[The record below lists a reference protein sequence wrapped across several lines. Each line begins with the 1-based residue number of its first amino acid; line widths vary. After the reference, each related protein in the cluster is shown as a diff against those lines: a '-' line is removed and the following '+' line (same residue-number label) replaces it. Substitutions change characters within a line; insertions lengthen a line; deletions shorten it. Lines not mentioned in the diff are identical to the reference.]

1 MEGEWRS
8 REDEAELESEELSAS
23 EIESSRDPSLSRLD
37 PLIWSSDEPLEE
49 PCEPVE
55 PVGEVE
61 RAEPWS
67 EESGDPVPEPEPRPE
82 PDSPDADAE
91 DEDEADEAAV
101 APLGLAAVVP
111 GAANPKAS
119 TVGIASPPT
128 AAGEPG
134 IAAEGKP
141 ATVTP
146 PPPTGTGAVE
156 IMGAGIA
163 EGSGIMRTTGD
174 GVFVSRCGTALTSPH
189 SRQNVVEAK
198 LSSVGTWRVSTGA
211 VGSRG
216 S

>member
-8 REDEAELESEELSAS
+8 REDEAELEPEELSAS

-37 PLIWSSDEPLEE
+37 PLEE

-91 DEDEADEAAV
+91 DEAGEAGGI
-101 APLGLAAVVP
+101 APLGLAAVV
-111 GAANPKAS
+111 
-119 TVGIASPPT
+119 
-128 AAGEPG
+128 PG

-163 EGSGIMRTTGD
+163 EGSGIMCTTGD
-174 GVFVSRCGTALTSPH
+174 GVFVSRSGTALISPH